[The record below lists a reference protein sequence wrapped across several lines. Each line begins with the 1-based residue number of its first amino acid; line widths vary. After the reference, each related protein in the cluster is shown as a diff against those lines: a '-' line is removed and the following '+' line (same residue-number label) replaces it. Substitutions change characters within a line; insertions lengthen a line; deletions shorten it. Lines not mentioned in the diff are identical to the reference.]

1 MVPGQDLPENRLQ
14 NLPVLLIAFATCVA
28 TLIGGWFGIAMRD
41 RLHLV
46 LGFSAGAVIGLAFF
60 DLLPEALE
68 LGHEFGPRNMMGLTG
83 IGFVLYLLLDRA
95 LVGGGQSHHYD
106 HDHDHDHDHGH
117 GHDHP
122 GGDHDHGHDAREQ
135 AGRSPRRAWAMAGS
149 LAVHSFLDGF
159 AIGIAF
165 QTSRTVGIAV
175 AVAVLSHDFA
185 DGLNTVGVVLRN
197 GGDRRGAWRWLFT
210 DALAPVLG
218 AAASL
223 VFTISTA
230 GVAVVLALFAGFFLY
245 VGASDLLPESQ
256 HNHPHR
262 LTTLF
267 TVLGAAFLYVVARV
281 AG

>member
-1 MVPGQDLPENRLQ
+1 LQ
-14 NLPVLLIAFATCVA
+14 NLTVLLIAFATCVA

-68 LGHEFGPRNMMGLTG
+68 LGRDYGPRNLMGLVG
-83 IGFVLYLLLDRA
+83 VGFVSYLLLDRVLA
-95 LVGGGQSHHYD
+95 GNGRDAHG
-106 HDHDHDHDHGH
+106 HDHGH
-117 GHDHP
+117 EHAPALTPAPAERD
-122 GGDHDHGHDAREQ
+122 
-135 AGRSPRRAWAMAGS
+135 PRRAWAVAGS

-165 QTSRTVGIAV
+165 QANRTVGIAV

-197 GGDRRGAWRWLFT
+197 GGNRRGAWRWLFT
-210 DALAPVLG
+210 DAMAPMLG
-218 AAASL
+218 AAVSL
-223 VFTISTA
+223 MFTIPTS
-230 GVAVVLALFAGFFLY
+230 GIAVVLALFAGFFLY

-256 HNHPHR
+256 HAHPRR
-262 LTTLF
+262 LTTFF
-267 TVLGAAFLYVVARV
+267 TVLGAAFLYIVARI